1 MNLYNL
7 LRYFWEILL
16 VITYSSNLK
25 REASLRPFQ
34 AARPQQDPVGR
45 NRSNLNQKIIITSR
59 FNHKKEGRKKPAF
72 PLKHH

>member
-16 VITYSSNLK
+16 VITYSFNLK
-25 REASLRPFQ
+25 GEASLRLFQ

-45 NRSNLNQKIIITSR
+45 NPSNLNQKIIITSR
-59 FNHKKEGRKKPAF
+59 FNRKKEGRKKPAF